1 MDGVRVTDD
10 GVLLDVWLKPNARKT
25 ALVGVRDGALHVQVQ
40 APAIENKANQ
50 ALIAFVAKRLGCPRS
65 RVTLVR
71 GGKSRRKT
79 LLARDLDEATAA
91 ARLGAVEPRASKSGA
106 NS

>member
-1 MDGVRVTDD
+1 MDGVRATDG

-25 ALVGVRDGALHVQVQ
+25 AFIGFYDRALHVQVQ
-40 APAIENKANQ
+40 APAVENKANR
-50 ALIAFVAKRLGCPRS
+50 ALITFLALRLGCPRS

-79 LLARDLDEATAA
+79 LMARGVDQATAV
-91 ARLGAVEPRASKSGA
+91 ARLAPEGAS
-106 NS
+106 